1 VASAKAVIAAFQAA
15 NPNITVQARHTPGG
29 SEGDNLVKTRL
40 STGEMAEVFIYNNG
54 SLLQAIKAGAE
65 SHPAGRPAV
74 GGQIDPLFAASSK
87 GSDGKIYGG
96 PYGTA
101 FGGGVLYNIPVYKKL
116 SLQIPK
122 TWDEFMKNNETIK
135 KAGIDPVEQT
145 YGETWTS
152 QLFVLGDYHN
162 VEAQVPD
169 FAQKYT
175 AGQAKYATTPAALAG
190 WQHIQDVKDAGY
202 FNKDFASAK
211 LNDGVKAVATGT
223 AAHYP
228 QLGATANNIE
238 NVSPGKSNDVGFFAL
253 PGPDAATNGMTV
265 WPGTAAMYIPKS
277 VEGDKLEAAKKFIA
291 FAATKEGCDAYSTGS
306 PPQGPYLSKA
316 CQLPAE
322 VSQVAKDTQAT
333 SNPVRRA
340 RRWSSSHRSRA
351 RLWSRSASRWAP
363 VRWTPRRAPNSTTR
377 MSRSRRSSWVCPAG
391 SELTASPGCL
401 SFVTPP
407 AAGLDRD
414 RQQDLKKGAPLWRAQ
429 WAQRRRP
436 PSHRSSRRPPEGK
449 SVKGPIRIGSIFLP
463 RSSTRYFSSFLP
475 SPPSTSP
482 SPDGTCSPRPGSA

>member
-1 VASAKAVIAAFQAA
+1 MRFSKKAGRSTALVALAAASSLFAAGCSAGSLGSSSGEGSAGATTITLLTGAEDADVASAKAVIDAFTAA
-15 NPNITVQARHTPGG
+15 NPNITIKHDTRPAG

-40 STGEMAEVFIYNNG
+40 ATGDMAEVFIYNNG
-54 SLLQAIKAGAE
+54 SLLQAIKPEQNLTPLDDQPWAG
-65 SHPAGRPAV
+65 
-74 GGQIDPLFAASSK
+74 QLDQTFADSSK
-87 GSDGKIYGG
+87 GSDGKLYGG

-116 SLQIPK
+116 NLQIPK
-122 TWDEFMKNNETIK
+122 TWDEFMKNNEAIK

-145 YGETWTS
+145 YGQTWTS

-162 VEAQVPD
+162 VEAAVPD
-169 FAQKYT
+169 FAAKYT
-175 AGQAKYATTPAALAG
+175 AGELKYATTPAALAG
-190 WQHIQDVKDAGY
+190 FQHIQDVKDAGY

-228 QLGATANNIE
+228 QLGQTANNIE

-277 VEGDKLEAAKKFIA
+277 VEGDKLEAAKRLIA

-322 VSQVAKDTQAT
+322 VSQVAKDTQAYFE
-333 SNPVRRA
+333 S
-340 RRWSSSHRSRA
+340 
-351 RLWSRSASRWAP
+351 
-363 VRWTPRRAPNSTTR
+363 
-377 MSRSRRSSWVCPAG
+377 G
-391 SELTASPGCL
+391 KASPALEFKSPIKG
-401 SFVTPP
+401 P
-407 AAGLDRD
+407 ALEQICIQVGTGQVDA
-414 RQQDLKKGAPLWRAQ
+414 KKGAELYDQDVKKQAQ
-429 WAQRRRP
+429 QL
-436 PSHRSSRRPPEGK
+436 G
-449 SVKGPIRIGSIFLP
+449 LP
-463 RSSTRYFSSFLP
+463 
-475 SPPSTSP
+475 
-482 SPDGTCSPRPGSA
+482 GWE

>member
-1 VASAKAVIAAFQAA
+1 MRFSKKAGRSTALVALAAASTLFAAGCSAGNLGSSAGGEGSAGATTITFLTGATDTDVASAKAVIAAFTAA
-15 NPNITVQARHTPGG
+15 NPNITVKNDTRPAG

-40 STGEMAEVFIYNNG
+40 ATGDMSEVFIYNNG
-54 SLLQAIKAGAE
+54 SLLQAIKPEQNLTPLDDQPWA
-65 SHPAGRPAV
+65 
-74 GGQIDPLFAASSK
+74 GQIDQTFADSSK
-87 GSDGKIYGG
+87 GSDGKLYGG

-116 SLQIPK
+116 NLQIPK
-122 TWDEFMKNNETIK
+122 TWDEFMKNNEAIK

-145 YGETWTS
+145 YGQTWTS

-162 VEAQVPD
+162 VEAAVPD
-169 FAQKYT
+169 FAAKYT
-175 AGQAKYATTPAALAG
+175 AGELKYATTPAALAG
-190 WQHIQDVKDAGY
+190 FQHIQDVKDAGY

-228 QLGATANNIE
+228 QLGQTANNIE

-277 VEGDKLEAAKKFIA
+277 VEGDKLEAAKKLIA

-322 VSQVAKDTQAT
+322 VSQVAKDTQAYFE
-333 SNPVRRA
+333 S
-340 RRWSSSHRSRA
+340 
-351 RLWSRSASRWAP
+351 
-363 VRWTPRRAPNSTTR
+363 
-377 MSRSRRSSWVCPAG
+377 G
-391 SELTASPGCL
+391 KASPALEFKSPIKG
-401 SFVTPP
+401 P
-407 AAGLDRD
+407 ALEQICIQVGTGQVDA
-414 RQQDLKKGAPLWRAQ
+414 KKGAELYDQDVKKQAQ
-429 WAQRRRP
+429 QL
-436 PSHRSSRRPPEGK
+436 G
-449 SVKGPIRIGSIFLP
+449 LP
-463 RSSTRYFSSFLP
+463 
-475 SPPSTSP
+475 
-482 SPDGTCSPRPGSA
+482 GWE